1 MMLLLLLL
9 LLFLFPLSTSSH
21 VFFLFFNFLLFFF
34 PSSISRL
41 RSRWLVPHPA
51 EPLPLPIFTEEK
63 LLELREAFERM
74 STRTCYRP
82 ALMWDVKGK
91 LLSPLLFFL
100 FLIIVHSHVLVSIQT
115 LLPNLFLLL
124 PLPPSSS
131 PPLLLLFSPLLS
143 LTLTQPPSKRPLPTM
158 ECCSSTRMHGLRA
171 IPTLFLLPSPITVLL
186 CATHLLLF
194 VVIVRYVWLPLRAVA
209 LRSSSARIVVIVI

>member
-1 MMLLLLLL
+1 MEAERQKKEEEDRKNEESMVEHMICGKVGGRSVLVVVVVVLMLLLLLL

-100 FLIIVHSHVLVSIQT
+100 FLIIVHSHVLVSI
-115 LLPNLFLLL
+115 
-124 PLPPSSS
+124 
-131 PPLLLLFSPLLS
+131 
-143 LTLTQPPSKRPLPTM
+143 
-158 ECCSSTRMHGLRA
+158 
-171 IPTLFLLPSPITVLL
+171 
-186 CATHLLLF
+186 
-194 VVIVRYVWLPLRAVA
+194 
-209 LRSSSARIVVIVI
+209 